1 MNQAGKVFTG
11 ITRTFEH
18 YKGKIQRV
26 NQIRRER
33 DQAMQAQLDADIH
46 SKKERDPSYIAMDK
60 PKPFPAPSVMG
71 MGRRIVK

>member
-1 MNQAGKVFTG
+1 MNLAKTAYQG

-33 DQAMQAQLDADIH
+33 DQAMQAQLDADMH
-46 SKKERDPSYIAMDK
+46 PKERDPHYLAEK
-60 PKPFPAPSVMG
+60 PKSYPAPSVMG
-71 MGRRIVK
+71 VGRRIVK